1 MKFLAR
7 VWNYFTRRNVY
18 LEAQLM
24 VEDFLISVTLESK
37 TGYIHITETQDFC
50 GNQVEDIL
58 TEDRLSTVVD
68 LSQDYLLGHGHRV
81 DTSGKATIITYVQ

>member
-7 VWNYFTRRNVY
+7 VWNYFNRSNVH
-18 LEAQLM
+18 LETQLM

-50 GNQVEDIL
+50 GNQVEDVL
-58 TEDRLSTVVD
+58 TEKRLESVVD
-68 LSQDYLLGHGHRV
+68 LSQDYLLGHGYRV
-81 DTSGKATIITYVQ
+81 NTPGKATIITYVQ